1 MNDFSAKA
9 KTATIW
15 GNDPVLR
22 CLVLLALAMAT
33 SLAAAASMGTA
44 HAASGPRWI
53 IEQRSLVRLP
63 AGQQAL
69 ITAGQGSIIMADS
82 KAAFGQHGTNA
93 EHYTTIGRCSDLTIT
108 VHYFAKCLS
117 LKAAPPPAGTRA
129 LYDPEPWQLTDP
141 SEIEHECKAM
151 FQAAAMI
158 EVAGAT
164 MIAAPSTT
172 GNKSLMQCAARAA
185 HKTNGEVMVHMQIQP
200 LEMDPDAYMHRLRQS
215 TRWARDP
222 DHGVPGITVS
232 FGVSTNPK
240 YGATAA
246 GMHTTWQQATG
257 YLGPAAPCWLNIIPD
272 TTTQAAKAS
281 KFLTLVYR

>member
-1 MNDFSAKA
+1 MNEFSAKA

-22 CLVLLALAMAT
+22 CLVLLAVAA

-63 AGQQAL
+63 ADQQAL

-108 VHYFAKCLS
+108 RNYFAKCLS
-117 LKAAPPPAGTRA
+117 LKAAPPPTGTRA
-129 LYDPEPWQLTDP
+129 LYDPEGWQLTAP
-141 SEIEHECKAM
+141 WEIKHECKAIRE
-151 FQAAAMI
+151 AAAI
-158 EVAGAT
+158 IKDAGAT
-164 MIAAPSTT
+164 MIATPSTPE
-172 GNKSLMQCAARAA
+172 KKWLVQCAARAA
-185 HKTNGEVMVHMQIQP
+185 ATTGGELMIHFQVQQR
-200 LEMDPDAYMHRLRQS
+200 EMDLDNFGHRLRQS

-222 DHGVPGITVS
+222 DGGVPGITVS
-232 FGVSTNPK
+232 FGITTNPIV
-240 YGATAA
+240 GATAA
-246 GMHTTWQQATG
+246 GMFAAWKLATG
-257 YLGPAAPCWLNIIPD
+257 YLGLSAPCWLNIIPD

-281 KFLTLVYR
+281 KFLTIVYG